1 MCRWVLYKGDRIKIA
16 DVVTRP
22 AHSLV
27 DQAKNPDVFTPGV
40 ESSALYDREQRKHR
54 DHSINVDGFGL
65 AWYTMDKKAVTPTLI
80 KSLLPPWSS
89 ATLSEIAEST
99 DTQLLFAHI
108 RAASPGLRVSE
119 ANCHP
124 FRCGRFLFMHN
135 GGVAG
140 FSKIKQRLRTTLRPD
155 ILSGIEGTTDSEH
168 IFAVFMNMF
177 PDQGINGPFNR
188 YVDKKNVCR
197 GPYSATEIVYA
208 LQRTV
213 SKVRQLQKQCGL
225 TFEES
230 HSSLNL
236 AVTDGHTVV
245 ALRCRTHPKQDPPSL
260 YYSFGEDFGTLK
272 TAKREMSI
280 RKLSKRVSVSANGT
294 AWTFLG
300 RSESVEGN
308 TNDTLLVASEPPE
321 YIKVCQE
328 EDASPTSV
336 GYRLIPKDTMVV
348 GHGTKDGGVGKVE
361 LIKLQLKE
369 WKDIEVIGVGL
380 TEDGS
385 INKTGQDLTTS
396 TVIGSG
402 SGSSSSMSNRRDL
415 VFGLV
420 IGVVL
425 TVLVGNV
432 QRR

>member
-27 DQAKNPDVFTPGV
+27 DQAQNHIVFTPGV

-54 DHSINVDGFGL
+54 DHGVNADGFGL
-65 AWYTMDKKAVTPTLI
+65 GWYTGDEKAVTPTLI

-99 DTQLLFAHI
+99 DTHLLFAHI

-140 FSKIKQRLRTTLRPD
+140 FSKIKQRLRSSLRPD
-155 ILSGIEGTTDSEH
+155 VLSGIEGTTDSEH
-168 IFAVFMNMF
+168 VFAVFVNMF
-177 PDQGINGPFNR
+177 PDQGVHGPFNR
-188 YVDKKNVCR
+188 FVDLDSQSR
-197 GPYSATEIVYA
+197 YSTQDIVRA
-208 LQRTV
+208 LQQTV
-213 SKVRQLQKQCGL
+213 STVRQLQKQCGL

-245 ALRCRTHPKQDPPSL
+245 ALRCRTHPAQDPPSL

-272 TAKREMSI
+272 TAKRHM
-280 RKLSKRVSVSANGT
+280 KMSKRVSVAANGT

-300 RSESVEGN
+300 RSDSMGAN

-321 YIKVCQE
+321 YIKGCQE
-328 EDASPTSV
+328 EDASATSV

-348 GHGTKDGGVGKVE
+348 GYGTEDGGVGKVE
-361 LIKLQLKE
+361 LIKLRLE
-369 WKDIEVIGVGL
+369 AWEDIDVVGREREVGWELG
-380 TEDGS
+380 GGGGGGG
-385 INKTGQDLTTS
+385 K
-396 TVIGSG
+396 
-402 SGSSSSMSNRRDL
+402 SSRVRVDNRRDL
-415 VFGLV
+415 VLGVV
-420 IGVVL
+420 IGVAL
-425 TVLVGNV
+425 TMLVGSV
-432 QRR
+432 GQSRSR